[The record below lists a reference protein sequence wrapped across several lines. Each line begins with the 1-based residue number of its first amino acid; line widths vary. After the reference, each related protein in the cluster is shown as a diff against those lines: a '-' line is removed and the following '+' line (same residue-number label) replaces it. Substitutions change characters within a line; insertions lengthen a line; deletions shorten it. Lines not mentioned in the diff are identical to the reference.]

1 MRRAEGDAK
10 LFGVFRV
17 KNHDFKPKNHI
28 FSNFFFGGGGAR
40 RVRPHGSTPVR
51 YNGCIQ
57 SDNIDCLLFMNDSDC
72 FDCAVSCDVLYFTV
86 CTGQCD
92 FQIKSY
98 KVINTQIYSKHPVIH
113 FTSSV

>member
-10 LFGVFRV
+10 ILGVFRV
-17 KNHDFKPKNHI
+17 KNHDFTPKNHI
-28 FSNFFFGGGGAR
+28 FSNVRGGRAPGA
-40 RVRPHGSTPVR
+40 PPGSAPVR
-51 YNGCIQ
+51 Y
-57 SDNIDCLLFMNDSDC
+57 
-72 FDCAVSCDVLYFTV
+72 
-86 CTGQCD
+86 